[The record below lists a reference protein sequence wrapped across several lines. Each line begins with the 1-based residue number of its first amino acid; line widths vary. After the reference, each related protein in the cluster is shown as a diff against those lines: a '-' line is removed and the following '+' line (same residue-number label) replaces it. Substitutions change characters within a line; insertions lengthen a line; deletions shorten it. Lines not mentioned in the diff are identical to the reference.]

1 MKNLE
6 HKYLGEEEKISDVD
20 IKQRIVSGY
29 LSQVDVEDLGNDI
42 IEKSAF
48 TKTLQERKDQVYF
61 LNQHNF
67 AQPHGKFAELE
78 VDNYGLK
85 FVSNPLPNTTYSND
99 ALELIEKGII
109 EATSIGYI
117 VTKKEEY
124 QNKRII
130 KELKLYEGS
139 TVTMPMN
146 QGAIITDV
154 KSLSYEQIKSKEAK
168 ILKAFRHGTFTDETF
183 SLLEI
188 ALKQLQVQVY
198 ELGKKEALKKSE
210 QSTQSKSLNAEDV
223 ANLFNNF
230 KF

>member
-1 MKNLE
+1 MKNIE
-6 HKYLGEEEKISDVD
+6 YKYLGEEEKISDIDTKNRV
-20 IKQRIVSGY
+20 ISGY
-29 LSQVDVEDLGNDI
+29 LSQVEVKDLGNDI

-48 TKTLQERKDQVYF
+48 TKTLQERKNQVYF

-99 ALELIEKGII
+99 TLELIQKGII

-117 VTKKEEY
+117 VTKKE
-124 QNKRII
+124 QKGNDRII

-139 TVTMPMN
+139 TVTIPMN
-146 QGAIITDV
+146 EGAIITGV
-154 KSLSYEQIKSKEAK
+154 KSLTYEEIKTKEAK

-188 ALKQLQVQVY
+188 ALKQLQLQVY
-198 ELGKKEALKKSE
+198 ELGKKEALMKSD
-210 QSTQSKSLNAEDV
+210 QSTQTKSLNVNEV
-223 ANLFNNF
+223 ANIFNNF

>member
-1 MKNLE
+1 MKNIE
-6 HKYLGEEEKISDVD
+6 YKYLGEEEKISDVD
-20 IKQRIVSGY
+20 TKQRVISGY
-29 LSQVDVEDLGNDI
+29 LSQVEVKDLGNDI

-48 TKTLQERKDQVYF
+48 TKTLQERKNQVYF

-99 ALELIEKGII
+99 TLELIQKGII

-117 VTKKEEY
+117 VTKKE
-124 QNKRII
+124 QKGNDRII

-139 TVTMPMN
+139 TVTIPMN
-146 QGAIITDV
+146 QGAIITGI
-154 KSLSYEQIKSKEAK
+154 KSLNYEQIKSKESK

-188 ALKQLQVQVY
+188 ALKQLQLQVY
-198 ELGKKEALKKSE
+198 ELGKKEALMKSG
-210 QSTQSKSLNAEDV
+210 QSTQTKSLDANEV
-223 ANLFNNF
+223 ANIFDNF